1 MKKRY
6 DDINQVYRERH
17 PNTIKKVFSKIMVFI
32 NLFFNREIQ
41 QIQKIYHQWL
51 NGHIQILLLIQLNN

>member
-41 QIQKIYHQWL
+41 QIQKIYHQ
-51 NGHIQILLLIQLNN
+51 